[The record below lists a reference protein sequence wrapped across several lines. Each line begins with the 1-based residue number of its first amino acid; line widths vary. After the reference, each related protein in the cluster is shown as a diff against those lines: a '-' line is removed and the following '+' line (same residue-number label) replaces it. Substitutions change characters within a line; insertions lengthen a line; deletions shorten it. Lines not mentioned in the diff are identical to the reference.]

1 MEGLDLMLAL
11 GAEKRGRIW
20 RRSGRTQIECGLYRQ
35 MAEGLGKVG
44 TWEGS

>member
-1 MEGLDLMLAL
+1 MEGLDLMPAL
-11 GAEKRGRIW
+11 SREEGKDL

-44 TWEGS
+44 TWEDS